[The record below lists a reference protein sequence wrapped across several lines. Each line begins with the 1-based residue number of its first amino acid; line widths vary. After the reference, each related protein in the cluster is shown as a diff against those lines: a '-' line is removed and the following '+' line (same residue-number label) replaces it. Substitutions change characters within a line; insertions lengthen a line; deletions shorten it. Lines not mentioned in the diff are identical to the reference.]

1 MINFKCTKVTKL
13 LSCISL
19 LIFANIAHAEQVT
32 WQSLKPGLEYA
43 SIPIGE
49 NNLKGQLHAFK
60 INLNKYQL
68 HLATASA
75 ISRNAATAQTL
86 GEKHNALVAIN
97 GGFFSPDRQLLGLRV
112 DNGDIIN
119 PVRPIS
125 WWSVFYVKNNKAYIT
140 RAKYYHHSNSV
151 SFAVQAGPRLVI
163 NGRIPSLKPG
173 LDERSAICINRN
185 GQVIIAATENTPIS
199 TQTLAQTLDA
209 SEKDGGLGC
218 YNALNLDGGSS
229 SQLYAS
235 IDKFTLNVPN
245 FNQVTDAII
254 VTKDKT

>member
-1 MINFKCTKVTKL
+1 MININCYKITKL
-13 LSCISL
+13 LSTISL
-19 LIFANIAHAEQVT
+19 LIFANIAHAEQII

-43 SIPIGE
+43 SIPVGE
-49 NNLKGQLHAFK
+49 NHLKGKLHAFK

-75 ISRNAATAQTL
+75 INRNAATAETL
-86 GEKHNALVAIN
+86 GKKHNALVAIN

-112 DNGDIIN
+112 NNGDMIN
-119 PVRPIS
+119 PVRSIS
-125 WWSVFYVKNNKAYIT
+125 WWSVFYIKNNKAHIA
-140 RAKYYHHSNSV
+140 RAKSYQHSNNI

-173 LDERSAICINRN
+173 LDERSAICINRT

-199 TQTLAQTLDA
+199 TQTLAQVLDT
-209 SEKDGGLGC
+209 SEKSGGLGC

-229 SQLYAS
+229 SQLYAK
-235 IDKFTLNVPN
+235 IDNFKLNVPN

-254 VTKDKT
+254 VTEDNT